1 VWVDP
6 ERISEAMTQLVD
18 NACRYSPAGGRVGV
32 ALRRVAEGVMFSVT
46 DSGEGLPRD
55 VLQKAF
61 REPFVTGEEILRK
74 ERAGLGLGLHLARQ
88 LVVLHGG
95 IMWADPLPSGG
106 TRVAFCIPEHSPLFM
121 TPPPPAPSVG
131 NGASADA
138 TVAAGTSGETD
149 VSSLL
154 QQLLQE

>member
-1 VWVDP
+1 MIEWR
-6 ERISEAMTQLVD
+6 EGRIPSSIVSPIATVVREVAM
-18 NACRYSPAGGRVGV
+18 RV
-32 ALRRVAEGVMFSVT
+32 
-46 DSGEGLPRD
+46 RD

-106 TRVAFCIPEHSPLFM
+106 TRVA
-121 TPPPPAPSVG
+121 
-131 NGASADA
+131 
-138 TVAAGTSGETD
+138 
-149 VSSLL
+149 
-154 QQLLQE
+154 